1 MSFITTYDDDYSV
14 DTNSRFAGEDG
25 AYQLMSE
32 AISFEEEMTLTM
44 LKADYLEARAI
55 KESASEDEIESI
67 REGTVGDVV
76 TKVKNFFIKIGK
88 KIKAFIYGWIARIRA
103 KFASD
108 NKAFYN
114 KYKDKVN
121 GKDDLEVEYRNP
133 NPVADWA
140 TFKPEACIDSL
151 LKSYNLRT
159 GSTDVDNDEDVAN
172 LADGFD
178 KDDEANKALQAY
190 CPKADNKYE
199 LKSCKKDMEDDAWA
213 DSSKDK
219 VKFSSIQSD
228 VEKLL
233 TSGDKQVDT
242 FKKNADNADKKCKE
256 VASNLSKVK
265 HGKIASRYSSVATA
279 FSKIV
284 STANG
289 AAMSIYKEQL
299 SQARSVY
306 AKAVQHKPKY

>member
-14 DTNSRFAGEDG
+14 DTNSRLANEDG
-25 AYQLMSE
+25 AYQLMTE

-76 TKVKNFFIKIGK
+76 TKVKNFFIKLGK
-88 KIKAFIYGWIARIRA
+88 KIKAFIYGWIARIRG
-103 KFASD
+103 KFTSD

-121 GKDDLEVEYRNP
+121 GKDDLEVEYRKP
-133 NPVADWA
+133 SAVGTWAD
-140 TFKPEACIDSL
+140 FKPENSVKSL
-151 LKSYNLRT
+151 LASYNLSDSAT
-159 GSTDVDNDEDVAN
+159 EDDQVTDLPDDFDKEDVV
-172 LADGFD
+172 
-178 KDDEANKALQAY
+178 NKALKAY
-190 CPKADNKYE
+190 CNNRAYE

-219 VKFSSIQSD
+219 VKFSSIQSE
-228 VEKLL
+228 VEELL
-233 TSGDKQVDT
+233 TKGDKQVDT
-242 FKKNADNADKKCKE
+242 FKKNADKADKVCKE
-256 VASNLSKVK
+256 IAGEVAKVK
-265 HGKIASRYSSVATA
+265 HGKIASRYSSVAAA

-299 SQARSVY
+299 AQARSVY
-306 AKAVQHKPKY
+306 AKAVQHTPKY

>member
-14 DTNSRFAGEDG
+14 DTNSRFAREDG
-25 AYQLMSE
+25 AYQLMTE

-114 KYKDKVN
+114 KYKDKVK
-121 GKDDLEVEYRNP
+121 GKETLEVEYRKP
-133 NPVADWA
+133 KDVDSWAKFDAD
-140 TFKPEACIDSL
+140 TCMGSL
-151 LKSYNLRT
+151 LSSY
-159 GSTDVDNDEDVAN
+159 GVED
-172 LADGFD
+172 
-178 KDDEANKALQAY
+178 KKYTDDESDNLNDLDNNFDRDDAIDKALQKY
-190 CPKADNKYE
+190 CGDDKIE
-199 LKSCKKDMEDDAWA
+199 MKSCKKDLEDKAW
-213 DSSKDK
+213 DSTSKDK
-219 VKFSSIQSD
+219 EKFSSIQSE
-228 VEKLL
+228 VEDLL
-233 TSGDKQVDT
+233 KNGDAKVKE
-242 FKKNADNADKKCKE
+242 FKKNADDADKICKKT
-256 VASNLSKVK
+256 ASNLSSVK
-265 HGKIASRYSSVATA
+265 SGKAASRYSSIATA
-279 FSKIV
+279 FSRIV
-284 STANG
+284 SGANG

-299 SQARSVY
+299 SQARTVY
-306 AKAVQHKPKY
+306 AKAVQFKPKD

>member
-121 GKDDLEVEYRNP
+121 GKDDLEVEYRKP
-133 NPVADWA
+133 KDVETWA
-140 TFKPEACIDSL
+140 KFDASACMDSL
-151 LKSYNLRT
+151 LKSYNL
-159 GSTDVDNDEDVAN
+159 NK
-172 LADGFD
+172 ADTNETVGELDPNFD
-178 KDDEANKALQAY
+178 KDDAADAGMKAY
-190 CPKADNKYE
+190 CTSITNIE
-199 LKSCKKDMEDDAWA
+199 LKSCKKDMEDEAWE
-213 DSSKDK
+213 STSKDK
-219 VKFSSIQSD
+219 EKFSKIQSD
-228 VEKLL
+228 VEQLLQAGDAKL
-233 TSGDKQVDT
+233 KA
-242 FKKNADNADKKCKE
+242 FKKAADDADKTCKTE
-256 VASNLSKVK
+256 ADAVAKIK
-265 HGKIASRYSSVATA
+265 HGKAASRYSSVATA

>member
-121 GKDDLEVEYRNP
+121 GKDDLEVEYRKP
-133 NPVADWA
+133 KDVETWA
-140 TFKPEACIDSL
+140 KFNAEACMTSL
-151 LKSYNLRT
+151 LNSYNLKKADT
-159 GSTDVDNDEDVAN
+159 NDTVGELDPN
-172 LADGFD
+172 FD
-178 KDDEANKALQAY
+178 KDDAANAGMKAY
-190 CPKADNKYE
+190 CTNITNIE
-199 LKSCKKDMEDDAWA
+199 LKSCKKDMEDEAWE
-213 DSSKDK
+213 STSKDK
-219 VKFSSIQSD
+219 EKFSKIQSD

-233 TSGDKQVDT
+233 QAGDAKLKA
-242 FKKNADNADKKCKE
+242 FKKAADDADKTCKTE
-256 VASNLSKVK
+256 ADAVAKIK
-265 HGKIASRYSSVATA
+265 HGKAASRYSSVATA

>member
-88 KIKAFIYGWIARIRA
+88 KIRAFVYGWIARIRG
-103 KFASD
+103 KFTSD

-121 GKDDLEVEYRNP
+121 GKDDLEVEYRTP
-133 NPVADWA
+133 NPVSGWA
-140 TFKPEACIDSL
+140 EFTPDACVKALLTSYMLRENGSNVDETGDIKDL
-151 LKSYNLRT
+151 PDDFDKEDVVNAALKSYCK
-159 GSTDVDNDEDVAN
+159 
-172 LADGFD
+172 D
-178 KDDEANKALQAY
+178 KE
-190 CPKADNKYE
+190 YE

-219 VKFSSIQSD
+219 VKFSKIQSE
-228 VEKLL
+228 VEDLL
-233 TSGDKQVDT
+233 TKGDKQVDT
-242 FKKNADNADKKCKE
+242 FKKNADNADKECKKT
-256 VASNLSKVK
+256 ADKLTKIK
-265 HGKIASRYSSVATA
+265 HGKIAARYSSVAAA

-299 SQARSVY
+299 AQARSVY
-306 AKAVQHKPKY
+306 AKAVQHTPKY

>member
-121 GKDDLEVEYRNP
+121 GKDDLEVEYRTP
-133 NPVADWA
+133 KAVDSWA
-140 TFKPEACIDSL
+140 KFDASACMTSL
-151 LKSYNLRT
+151 LKSYNLNKADT
-159 GSTDVDNDEDVAN
+159 NETVGELDDN
-172 LADGFD
+172 FD
-178 KDDEANKALQAY
+178 KDDAADAGMKAY
-190 CPKADNKYE
+190 CTQITNIE
-199 LKSCKKDMEDDAWA
+199 LKSCKKDMEDEAWE
-213 DSSKDK
+213 STSKDK
-219 VKFSSIQSD
+219 EKFSKIQSD
-228 VEKLL
+228 VEQLLQAGDDKL
-233 TSGDKQVDT
+233 KT
-242 FKKNADNADKKCKE
+242 FKKAADDADKTCKTE
-256 VASNLSKVK
+256 AAAVATIK
-265 HGKIASRYSSVATA
+265 HGKAASRYSSVATA

>member
-14 DTNSRFAGEDG
+14 DTNSRFAREDG
-25 AYQLMSE
+25 AYQLMTE

-121 GKDDLEVEYRNP
+121 GKDDLEVEYRKP
-133 NPVADWA
+133 KDVDTWA
-140 TFKPEACIDSL
+140 KFDASACMTSL
-151 LKSYNLRT
+151 LNSYNLKKADT
-159 GSTDVDNDEDVAN
+159 NDTVDDLDPN
-172 LADGFD
+172 FD
-178 KDDEANKALQAY
+178 KDDAANAGMKAY
-190 CPKADNKYE
+190 CTQIDSIE
-199 LKSCKKDMEDDAWA
+199 LKSCKKDMEDAAWE
-213 DSSKDK
+213 STSKDK
-219 VKFSSIQSD
+219 EKFSKIQSD

-233 TSGDKQVDT
+233 QAGDAKLKA
-242 FKKNADNADKKCKE
+242 FKKAADDADKTCKTE
-256 VASNLSKVK
+256 AAAVAKIK
-265 HGKIASRYSSVATA
+265 HGKAASRYSSVATA

>member
-14 DTNSRFAGEDG
+14 DTNSRFAREDG
-25 AYQLMSE
+25 AYQLMTE

-121 GKDDLEVEYRNP
+121 GKDDLEVEYRKP
-133 NPVADWA
+133 KDVGTWADFDA
-140 TFKPEACIDSL
+140 SACMTSL
-151 LKSYNLRT
+151 LNSYNLKKADT
-159 GSTDVDNDEDVAN
+159 NDTVGELDPN
-172 LADGFD
+172 FD
-178 KDDEANKALQAY
+178 KDDAANAGMKAY
-190 CPKADNKYE
+190 CTNINNIE
-199 LKSCKKDMEDDAWA
+199 LKSCKKDMEDEAWE
-213 DSSKDK
+213 STSKDK
-219 VKFSSIQSD
+219 EKFSKIQSD

-233 TSGDKQVDT
+233 QAGDAKLKA
-242 FKKNADNADKKCKE
+242 FKKAADDADKTCKTE
-256 VASNLSKVK
+256 AAAVAKNKN
-265 HGKIASRYSSVATA
+265 GKAASRYSSVATA

-306 AKAVQHKPKY
+306 AKAVQYKPKY

>member
-121 GKDDLEVEYRNP
+121 GKDDLEVEYRKP
-133 NPVADWA
+133 KDVSKWA
-140 TFKPEACIDSL
+140 NFDENKCVDSL
-151 LKSYNLRT
+151 LKSYNLRS
-159 GSTDVDNDEDVAN
+159 GVTDVQSDDQVTD

-178 KDDEANKALQAY
+178 KDDEADKALKAY
-190 CPKADNKYE
+190 CNDKNYE
-199 LKSCKKDMEDDAWA
+199 LKSCKKDMEDDAWV

-219 VKFSSIQSD
+219 VKFSSIQTD

-233 TSGDKQVDT
+233 TSGDKQVDV

-256 VASNLSKVK
+256 VAGDLSKVK

>member
-121 GKDDLEVEYRNP
+121 GKDDLEVEYRRP
-133 NPVADWA
+133 NAVGTWAD
-140 TFKPEACIDSL
+140 FKPENSVKSL
-151 LKSYNLRT
+151 LTSYNL
-159 GSTDVDNDEDVAN
+159 STSATKDDQVTDLPDDFDKEDVV
-172 LADGFD
+172 
-178 KDDEANKALQAY
+178 NKALKAY
-190 CPKADNKYE
+190 CNDRAYE
-199 LKSCKKDMEDDAWA
+199 LKSCKKDMEDDAWT

-219 VKFSSIQSD
+219 VKFSSIQSE
-228 VEKLL
+228 VEDLL
-233 TSGDKQVDT
+233 TKGDKQVDT
-242 FKKNADNADKKCKE
+242 FKKNADKADKVCKE
-256 VASNLSKVK
+256 TAGEVAKVK
-265 HGKIASRYSSVATA
+265 HGKIASRYSSVAAA

-299 SQARSVY
+299 AQARSVY
-306 AKAVQHKPKY
+306 AKAVQHTPKY

>member
-121 GKDDLEVEYRNP
+121 GKDDLEVEYRTP
-133 NPVADWA
+133 NDVDTWA
-140 TFKPEACIDSL
+140 KFDASACMNSL
-151 LKSYNLRT
+151 LTSYNLKKT
-159 GSTDVDNDEDVAN
+159 STNDTVGDLSEN
-172 LADGFD
+172 FD
-178 KDDEANKALQAY
+178 KDDAADAGMKAY
-190 CPKADNKYE
+190 CTQIDSIE
-199 LKSCKKDMEDDAWA
+199 LKSCKKDMEDAAWE
-213 DSSKDK
+213 STSKDK
-219 VKFSSIQSD
+219 EKFSKIQSD

-233 TSGDKQVDT
+233 QAGDAKLKA
-242 FKKNADNADKKCKE
+242 FKKAADDADKTCKTE
-256 VASNLSKVK
+256 ADAVAKIK
-265 HGKIASRYSSVATA
+265 HGKAASRYSSVATA

>member
-14 DTNSRFAGEDG
+14 DTNSRFAREDG
-25 AYQLMSE
+25 AYQLMTE

-55 KESASEDEIESI
+55 KESASEEEIESL

-88 KIKAFIYGWIARIRA
+88 RIKEFIYGWIARIRA
-103 KFASD
+103 KFASS

-121 GKDDLEVEYRNP
+121 GKDDLEVEYCQP
-133 NPVADWA
+133 KSVDTWA
-140 TFKPEACIDSL
+140 KFDAEACVKSL
-151 LKSYNLRT
+151 LTSYNLNT
-159 GSTDVDNDEDVAN
+159 STVGELSAN
-172 LADGFD
+172 FD
-178 KDDEANKALQAY
+178 KDDVANAGLKAY
-190 CPKADNKYE
+190 CTNINNIE
-199 LKSCKKDMEDDAWA
+199 LKTCKKDMNDAAWE
-213 DSSKDK
+213 STSTNKE
-219 VKFSSIQSD
+219 KFSSIRSD
-228 VEKLL
+228 IEQLLQNGDDKL
-233 TSGDKQVDT
+233 KV
-242 FKKNADNADKKCKE
+242 FKKAADDADKTCKSQAGA
-256 VASNLSKVK
+256 VAQIK
-265 HGKIASRYSSVATA
+265 HGNAASRFSSVAAA

-284 STANG
+284 IKANS

-306 AKAVQHKPKY
+306 AKAVQYKPKY

>member
-14 DTNSRFAGEDG
+14 DTNSRFAREDG
-25 AYQLMSE
+25 AYQLMTE

-55 KESASEDEIESI
+55 KESASEEEIESL

-88 KIKAFIYGWIARIRA
+88 RIKEFIYGWIARIRA

-121 GKDDLEVEYRNP
+121 GKDDLEVEYRQP
-133 NPVADWA
+133 KSVDTWA
-140 TFKPEACIDSL
+140 KFDAEACLKSL
-151 LKSYNLRT
+151 LTSYNLNT
-159 GSTDVDNDEDVAN
+159 SGTVGELSAN
-172 LADGFD
+172 FD
-178 KDDEANKALQAY
+178 KDDVANAGMKAY
-190 CPKADNKYE
+190 CTNINNIE
-199 LKSCKKDMEDDAWA
+199 LKTCKKDMSDAAWE
-213 DSSKDK
+213 STSTNKE
-219 VKFSSIQSD
+219 KFSSIRSD
-228 VEKLL
+228 VEQLLQNGDDKL
-233 TSGDKQVDT
+233 KV
-242 FKKNADNADKKCKE
+242 FKKAADDADKTCKSQAGV
-256 VASNLSKVK
+256 VAKIK
-265 HGKIASRYSSVATA
+265 HGKAASRFSSVAAA

-284 STANG
+284 TTANG

-306 AKAVQHKPKY
+306 AKAVQYKPKH

>member
-14 DTNSRFAGEDG
+14 DTNSRFAREDG
-25 AYQLMSE
+25 AYQLMTE

-121 GKDDLEVEYRNP
+121 GKDDLEVEYRKP
-133 NPVADWA
+133 NPVNTWA
-140 TFKPEACIDSL
+140 NFDESKCVDSL
-151 LKSYNLRT
+151 LKSYNLRS
-159 GSTDVDNDEDVAN
+159 GVTDVQSDDQVTD

-178 KDDEANKALQAY
+178 KDDEADKALKAY
-190 CPKADNKYE
+190 CNDKNYE

-219 VKFSSIQSD
+219 VRFSSIQTD
-228 VEKLL
+228 IEKLL
-233 TSGDKQVDT
+233 TSGDKQVDV

-256 VASNLSKVK
+256 VAGDLSKVK

>member
-88 KIKAFIYGWIARIRA
+88 RIKEFIYGWIARIRA

-121 GKDDLEVEYRNP
+121 GKDDLEVEYRKP
-133 NPVADWA
+133 NDVDTWA
-140 TFKPEACIDSL
+140 KFNASACVTKL
-151 LKSYNLRT
+151 MQEYNL
-159 GSTDVDNDEDVAN
+159 GNDDTDETLDN
-172 LADGFD
+172 LKDGFD
-178 KDDEANKALQAY
+178 KDDAANAGIQAY
-190 CPKADNKYE
+190 CSIQNIE
-199 LKSCKKDMEDDAWA
+199 LKSCKKDMEDAAWE
-213 DSSKDK
+213 STSKDK
-219 VKFSSIQSD
+219 EKFSSIQSE
-228 VEKLL
+228 VEGLLQNGDDKL
-233 TSGDKQVDT
+233 KT
-242 FKKNADNADKKCKE
+242 FKKAADDADKECKK
-256 VASNLSKVK
+256 VATKVSKIK
-265 HGKIASRYSSVATA
+265 HGKVASRYSSVAGA

-284 STANG
+284 TTANG

>member
-1 MSFITTYDDDYSV
+1 M
-14 DTNSRFAGEDG
+14 
-25 AYQLMSE
+25 
-32 AISFEEEMTLTM
+32 
-44 LKADYLEARAI
+44 
-55 KESASEDEIESI
+55 
-67 REGTVGDVV
+67 
-76 TKVKNFFIKIGK
+76 
-88 KIKAFIYGWIARIRA
+88 
-103 KFASD
+103 
-108 NKAFYN
+108 
-114 KYKDKVN
+114 
-121 GKDDLEVEYRNP
+121 
-133 NPVADWA
+133 
-140 TFKPEACIDSL
+140 
-151 LKSYNLRT
+151 LKSYNLRS
-159 GSTDVDNDEDVAN
+159 GGTDIQSDDQVTD

-178 KDDEANKALQAY
+178 KDDEADKALKAY
-190 CPKADNKYE
+190 CNDKNYE
-199 LKSCKKDMEDDAWA
+199 LKSCKKDMEDDAWV

-219 VKFSSIQSD
+219 VKFSSIQTD

-256 VASNLSKVK
+256 VAGDLSKVK

>member
-25 AYQLMSE
+25 AYQLMTE

-108 NKAFYN
+108 NKSFYN

-121 GKDDLEVEYRNP
+121 GKDDLEVEYCRP
-133 NPVADWA
+133 NAVGTWAD
-140 TFKPEACIDSL
+140 FKPENSVKSL
-151 LKSYNLRT
+151 LTSYNL
-159 GSTDVDNDEDVAN
+159 STSATKDDQVTDLPDDFDKEDVV
-172 LADGFD
+172 
-178 KDDEANKALQAY
+178 NKALKAY
-190 CPKADNKYE
+190 CNDRAYE
-199 LKSCKKDMEDDAWA
+199 LKSCKKDMEDDAWT

-219 VKFSSIQSD
+219 VKFSSIQSE
-228 VEKLL
+228 VEDLL
-233 TSGDKQVDT
+233 TKGDKQVDT
-242 FKKNADNADKKCKE
+242 FKKNADKADKVCKE
-256 VASNLSKVK
+256 TAGEVAKVK
-265 HGKIASRYSSVATA
+265 HGKIASRYSSVAAA

-299 SQARSVY
+299 AQARSVY
-306 AKAVQHKPKY
+306 AKAVQHTPKY

>member
-121 GKDDLEVEYRNP
+121 GKDDLEVEYRTP
-133 NPVADWA
+133 KDVDTWA
-140 TFKPEACIDSL
+140 KFDAAACMTSL
-151 LKSYNLRT
+151 LNSYNLKKADT
-159 GSTDVDNDEDVAN
+159 NDTVGELDPN
-172 LADGFD
+172 FD
-178 KDDEANKALQAY
+178 KDDAANAGMKAY
-190 CPKADNKYE
+190 CTNITNIE
-199 LKSCKKDMEDDAWA
+199 LKSCKKDMEDEAWE
-213 DSSKDK
+213 STSKDK
-219 VKFSSIQSD
+219 EKFSKIQSD

-233 TSGDKQVDT
+233 QAGDDKLKA
-242 FKKNADNADKKCKE
+242 FKKAADDADKTCKTE
-256 VASNLSKVK
+256 ADAVAKIK
-265 HGKIASRYSSVATA
+265 HGKAASRYSSVATA

>member
-14 DTNSRFAGEDG
+14 DTNSRFAREDG
-25 AYQLMSE
+25 AYQLMTE

-121 GKDDLEVEYRNP
+121 GKDDLEVEYRKP
-133 NPVADWA
+133 KDVSKWA
-140 TFKPEACIDSL
+140 NFDETKCVDSL
-151 LKSYNLRT
+151 LKSYNLRS
-159 GSTDVDNDEDVAN
+159 GVTDVQSDDQVTD

-178 KDDEANKALQAY
+178 KDDEADKALKAY
-190 CPKADNKYE
+190 CNDKNYE
-199 LKSCKKDMEDDAWA
+199 LKSCKKDMEDDAWV

-219 VKFSSIQSD
+219 VKFSSIQTD

-233 TSGDKQVDT
+233 TSGDKQVDV

-256 VASNLSKVK
+256 VAGDLSKVK

>member
-1 MSFITTYDDDYSV
+1 
-14 DTNSRFAGEDG
+14 
-25 AYQLMSE
+25 
-32 AISFEEEMTLTM
+32 
-44 LKADYLEARAI
+44 
-55 KESASEDEIESI
+55 
-67 REGTVGDVV
+67 
-76 TKVKNFFIKIGK
+76 
-88 KIKAFIYGWIARIRA
+88 
-103 KFASD
+103 
-108 NKAFYN
+108 
-114 KYKDKVN
+114 
-121 GKDDLEVEYRNP
+121 
-133 NPVADWA
+133 
-140 TFKPEACIDSL
+140 
-151 LKSYNLRT
+151 
-159 GSTDVDNDEDVAN
+159 
-172 LADGFD
+172 
-178 KDDEANKALQAY
+178 
-190 CPKADNKYE
+190 
-199 LKSCKKDMEDDAWA
+199 MEDDAWV

-219 VKFSSIQSD
+219 VKFSSIQTD

-256 VASNLSKVK
+256 VAGDLSKVK

>member
-14 DTNSRFAGEDG
+14 DTNSRFAREDG
-25 AYQLMSE
+25 AYQLMTE

-121 GKDDLEVEYRNP
+121 GKDDLEVEYRKP
-133 NPVADWA
+133 KDVGTWADFDA
-140 TFKPEACIDSL
+140 SACMTSL
-151 LKSYNLRT
+151 LNSYNLKKADT
-159 GSTDVDNDEDVAN
+159 NDTVGELDPN
-172 LADGFD
+172 FD
-178 KDDEANKALQAY
+178 KDDAANAGMKAY
-190 CPKADNKYE
+190 CTNINNIE
-199 LKSCKKDMEDDAWA
+199 LKSCKKDMEDEAWE
-213 DSSKDK
+213 STSKDK
-219 VKFSSIQSD
+219 EKFSKIQSD

-233 TSGDKQVDT
+233 QAGDAKLKA
-242 FKKNADNADKKCKE
+242 FKKAADDADKTCKTE
-256 VASNLSKVK
+256 ADAVAKIK
-265 HGKIASRYSSVATA
+265 HGKAASRYSSVATA

-306 AKAVQHKPKY
+306 AKAVQYKPKY

>member
-121 GKDDLEVEYRNP
+121 GKDDLEVEYRKP
-133 NPVADWA
+133 KDVGTWA
-140 TFKPEACIDSL
+140 NFNESECVDSL
-151 LKSYNLRT
+151 LKSYNLRSDVT
-159 GSTDVDNDEDVAN
+159 NVQSDDQVTD

-178 KDDEANKALQAY
+178 KDDEADKALKAY
-190 CPKADNKYE
+190 CNDKNYD
-199 LKSCKKDMEDDAWA
+199 LKSCKKDMEDDAWE
-213 DSSKDK
+213 DISKDK
-219 VKFSSIQSD
+219 VRFSSIQSD

-256 VASNLSKVK
+256 VASDLSKVK

-306 AKAVQHKPKY
+306 AKAVQYKPKY

>member
-121 GKDDLEVEYRNP
+121 GKDDLEVEYRKP
-133 NPVADWA
+133 KDVDSWA
-140 TFKPEACIDSL
+140 KFDESKCVDSL
-151 LKSYNLRT
+151 LKSYNLRN
-159 GSTDVDNDEDVAN
+159 GQTDVDKDDQVTD

-178 KDDEANKALQAY
+178 KDDEADKALKAY
-190 CPKADNKYE
+190 CNDKNYE
-199 LKSCKKDMEDDAWA
+199 LKSCKKDMEDDAWV

-219 VKFSSIQSD
+219 VKFSSIQTD

-256 VASNLSKVK
+256 VAGDLSKVK

>member
-121 GKDDLEVEYRNP
+121 GKDDLEVEYRKP
-133 NPVADWA
+133 KDVGTWA
-140 TFKPEACIDSL
+140 NFDASACMTSL
-151 LKSYNLRT
+151 LKSYNL
-159 GSTDVDNDEDVAN
+159 NK
-172 LADGFD
+172 ADTNETVGDLDPNFD
-178 KDDEANKALQAY
+178 KDDAANAGMKAY
-190 CPKADNKYE
+190 CTNITNIE
-199 LKSCKKDMEDDAWA
+199 LKSCKKDMEDEAWE
-213 DSSKDK
+213 STSKDK
-219 VKFSSIQSD
+219 EKFSKIQSD
-228 VEKLL
+228 VEQLLQAGDAKL
-233 TSGDKQVDT
+233 KV
-242 FKKNADNADKKCKE
+242 FKKAADDADKTCKTE
-256 VASNLSKVK
+256 ADSVAKIK
-265 HGKIASRYSSVATA
+265 HGKAASRYSSVATA

-306 AKAVQHKPKY
+306 AKAVQYKPKY

>member
-121 GKDDLEVEYRNP
+121 GKDDLEVEYRKP
-133 NPVADWA
+133 NDVNKWA
-140 TFKPEACIDSL
+140 NFDESKCVDSL
-151 LKSYNLRT
+151 LKSYNLRS
-159 GSTDVDNDEDVAN
+159 GASDVQSDDQVTD

-178 KDDEANKALQAY
+178 KDDEADKALKAY
-190 CPKADNKYE
+190 CNDKNYE
-199 LKSCKKDMEDDAWA
+199 LKSCKKDMEDDAWV

-219 VKFSSIQSD
+219 VKFSSIQTD

-256 VASNLSKVK
+256 VAGDLSKVK

>member
-14 DTNSRFAGEDG
+14 DTNSRFAREDG
-25 AYQLMSE
+25 AYQLMTE

-55 KESASEDEIESI
+55 KESASEEEIESL

-88 KIKAFIYGWIARIRA
+88 RIKEFIYGWIARIRA

-121 GKDDLEVEYRNP
+121 GKDDLEVEYRQP
-133 NPVADWA
+133 ESVDEWA
-140 TFKPEACIDSL
+140 NFDAGACVKSL
-151 LKSYNLRT
+151 LRSYNLDT
-159 GSTDVDNDEDVAN
+159 SGTVGELSDN
-172 LADGFD
+172 FD
-178 KDDEANKALQAY
+178 KDDVANAGMKAY
-190 CPKADNKYE
+190 CKNITNID
-199 LKSCKKDMEDDAWA
+199 LKTCKKDMSDAAWK
-213 DSSKDK
+213 STSTNKER
-219 VKFSSIQSD
+219 FSSIRSD
-228 VEKLL
+228 VEQLLQNGDDKL
-233 TSGDKQVDT
+233 KV
-242 FKKNADNADKKCKE
+242 FKKAADDADKTCKSQAGA
-256 VASNLSKVK
+256 VAKIK
-265 HGKIASRYSSVATA
+265 HGNAASRFSSVAAA

-284 STANG
+284 IKANS

>member
-121 GKDDLEVEYRNP
+121 GKDDLEVEYRKP
-133 NPVADWA
+133 KDVDSWA
-140 TFKPEACIDSL
+140 KFDAAACMDSL
-151 LKSYNLRT
+151 LKSYNL
-159 GSTDVDNDEDVAN
+159 NK
-172 LADGFD
+172 ADTNETVGELDPNFD
-178 KDDEANKALQAY
+178 KDDAADAGMKAY
-190 CPKADNKYE
+190 CTQITNIE
-199 LKSCKKDMEDDAWA
+199 LKSCKKDMEDEAWE
-213 DSSKDK
+213 STSKDK
-219 VKFSSIQSD
+219 EKFSKIQSD
-228 VEKLL
+228 VEQLLQAGDAKL
-233 TSGDKQVDT
+233 KA
-242 FKKNADNADKKCKE
+242 FKKAADDADKTCKTE
-256 VASNLSKVK
+256 ANDVAKIK
-265 HGKIASRYSSVATA
+265 HGKAASRYSSVATA

>member
-76 TKVKNFFIKIGK
+76 TKVKNFFIKLGK

-108 NKAFYN
+108 NKSFYN

-121 GKDDLEVEYRNP
+121 GKDDLEVEYRTP
-133 NPVADWA
+133 NPAGDWSN
-140 TFKPEACIDSL
+140 FKAPECISSL
-151 LKSYNLRT
+151 MSSYLLT
-159 GSTDVDNDEDVAN
+159 GNVTKDEDVAN
-172 LADGFD
+172 LPDDFD
-178 KDDEANKALQAY
+178 KEDVVNKALRAY

-199 LKSCKKDMEDDAWA
+199 LKSCKKDMEEDAWA

-219 VKFSSIQSD
+219 VKFSKIQSEVEDLLSNGDRNLD
-228 VEKLL
+228 VY
-233 TSGDKQVDT
+233 
-242 FKKNADNADKKCKE
+242 KKNADRADKTCKDAAGE
-256 VASNLSKVK
+256 VAKVK
-265 HGKIASRYSSVATA
+265 HGKIASRYSSVASA
-279 FSKIV
+279 FSRIV

-299 SQARSVY
+299 AQARSVY
-306 AKAVQHKPKY
+306 AKAVQHTPKY

>member
-121 GKDDLEVEYRNP
+121 GKDDLEVEYRKP
-133 NPVADWA
+133 KDVDTWA
-140 TFKPEACIDSL
+140 KFDESKCVDSL
-151 LKSYNLRT
+151 LKSYNLRS
-159 GSTDVDNDEDVAN
+159 GATDVQSDDQVTD

-178 KDDEANKALQAY
+178 KDDEADKALKAY
-190 CPKADNKYE
+190 CNDKNYE
-199 LKSCKKDMEDDAWA
+199 LKSCKKDMEDDAWV

-219 VKFSSIQSD
+219 VKFSSIQTD

-256 VASNLSKVK
+256 VAGDLSKVK

>member
-14 DTNSRFAGEDG
+14 DTNSRFAREDG
-25 AYQLMSE
+25 AYQLMTE

-121 GKDDLEVEYRNP
+121 GKDDLEVEYRTP
-133 NPVADWA
+133 KDVDTWA
-140 TFKPEACIDSL
+140 KFDASACMTSL
-151 LKSYNLRT
+151 LTSYNLEKT
-159 GSTDVDNDEDVAN
+159 STNDTVGDLDPN
-172 LADGFD
+172 FD
-178 KDDEANKALQAY
+178 KDDAANAGMKAY
-190 CPKADNKYE
+190 CTNITNIE
-199 LKSCKKDMEDDAWA
+199 LKSCKKDMEDEVLE
-213 DSSKDK
+213 STSKDIES
-219 VKFSSIQSD
+219 FSKIQSD

-233 TSGDKQVDT
+233 QAGDAKLKA
-242 FKKNADNADKKCKE
+242 FKKAADDADKTCKTEADN
-256 VASNLSKVK
+256 VAKIK
-265 HGKIASRYSSVATA
+265 HGKAASRYSSVATA

-306 AKAVQHKPKY
+306 AKAVQYKPKY

>member
-1 MSFITTYDDDYSV
+1 MSFITTYDDDYGV

-44 LKADYLEARAI
+44 LKSDYLEARAI

-88 KIKAFIYGWIARIRA
+88 KIRAFVYGWIARIRG
-103 KFASD
+103 KFTSD

-114 KYKDKVN
+114 KYKDRVN
-121 GKDDLEVEYRNP
+121 GKDDLEVEYRTP

-140 TFKPEACIDSL
+140 DFKPAESVKSL
-151 LKSYNLRT
+151 LTSYGLRENNANIEPDAKIDDL
-159 GSTDVDNDEDVAN
+159 SDDFDKEDVV
-172 LADGFD
+172 
-178 KDDEANKALQAY
+178 NKALKAY
-190 CPKADNKYE
+190 CNNKEYE

-219 VKFSSIQSD
+219 VKFSKIQSE
-228 VEKLL
+228 VEDLL
-233 TSGDKQVDT
+233 TNGDRQVDT
-242 FKKNADNADKKCKE
+242 FKKNADHADKECKTT
-256 VASNLSKVK
+256 ADRLTKVR
-265 HGKIASRYSSVATA
+265 HGKIASRYSSVAAA

-306 AKAVQHKPKY
+306 AKAVQHTPKY

>member
-1 MSFITTYDDDYSV
+1 MSFITTYDDDYGV

-25 AYQLMSE
+25 AYQLMTE

-55 KESASEDEIESI
+55 KESASEDEIDSI

-88 KIKAFIYGWIARIRA
+88 KVKAFVYGWIARIRA

-121 GKDDLEVEYRNP
+121 GKDDLEVEYRTP
-133 NPVADWA
+133 NPMGDWS
-140 TFKPEACIDSL
+140 TFKASECISSL
-151 LKSYNLRT
+151 MKSYLLTSN
-159 GSTDVDNDEDVAN
+159 GIKGEDVTD
-172 LADGFD
+172 LPDDFD
-178 KDDEANKALQAY
+178 KEDVVNKALQAY
-190 CPKADNKYE
+190 CPKSDNKYE
-199 LKSCKKDMEDDAWA
+199 LKSCKKDMEEDAWA

-219 VKFSSIQSD
+219 VKFSKIQSE
-228 VEKLL
+228 VEDLL
-233 TSGDKQVDT
+233 TNGDRNLDVY
-242 FKKNADNADKKCKE
+242 KKNADRADKTCKDAAGD
-256 VASNLSKVK
+256 VAKVK
-265 HGKIASRYSSVATA
+265 HGKIASRYSSVAAA
-279 FSKIV
+279 FSRIV

-299 SQARSVY
+299 AQARSVY
-306 AKAVQHKPKY
+306 AKAVQHTPKY

>member
-14 DTNSRFAGEDG
+14 DTNSRFAREDG
-25 AYQLMSE
+25 AYQLMTE

-121 GKDDLEVEYRNP
+121 GKDDLEVEYRKP
-133 NPVADWA
+133 KDVGTWADFDA
-140 TFKPEACIDSL
+140 SACMTSL
-151 LKSYNLRT
+151 LNSYNLKKADT
-159 GSTDVDNDEDVAN
+159 NDTVGELDPN
-172 LADGFD
+172 FD
-178 KDDEANKALQAY
+178 KDDAANAGMKAY
-190 CPKADNKYE
+190 CTNITNIE
-199 LKSCKKDMEDDAWA
+199 LKSCKKDMEDEAWE
-213 DSSKDK
+213 STSKDK
-219 VKFSSIQSD
+219 EKFSKIQSD

-233 TSGDKQVDT
+233 QAGDAKLKA
-242 FKKNADNADKKCKE
+242 FKKAADDADKTCKTEADN
-256 VASNLSKVK
+256 VAKIK
-265 HGKIASRYSSVATA
+265 HGKAASRYSSVATA

-306 AKAVQHKPKY
+306 AKAVQYKPKY

>member
-121 GKDDLEVEYRNP
+121 GKDDLEVEYRTP
-133 NPVADWA
+133 KDVDTWA
-140 TFKPEACIDSL
+140 KFDASACMTSL
-151 LKSYNLRT
+151 LTSYNLEKT
-159 GSTDVDNDEDVAN
+159 STNDTVDDLDPN
-172 LADGFD
+172 FD
-178 KDDEANKALQAY
+178 KDDAANAGMKAY
-190 CPKADNKYE
+190 CTNITNIE
-199 LKSCKKDMEDDAWA
+199 LKSCKKDMEDEAWE
-213 DSSKDK
+213 STSKDK
-219 VKFSSIQSD
+219 EKFSKIQSD
-228 VEKLL
+228 VEQLLQAGDAKL
-233 TSGDKQVDT
+233 KA
-242 FKKNADNADKKCKE
+242 FKKAADDADKTCKTE
-256 VASNLSKVK
+256 AAAVAKIK
-265 HGKIASRYSSVATA
+265 HGKAASRYSSVATA